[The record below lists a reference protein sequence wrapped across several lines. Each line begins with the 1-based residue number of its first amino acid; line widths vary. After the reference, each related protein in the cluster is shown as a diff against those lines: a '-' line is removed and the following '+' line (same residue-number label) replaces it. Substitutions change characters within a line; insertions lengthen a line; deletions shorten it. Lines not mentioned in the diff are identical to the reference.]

1 MPFKFSICALIYTNS
16 LAQLLTQELGD
27 SNHSLTVFQQPA
39 ECLTFVQHHPEQI
52 DCLIVQNN
60 TDLVAFYTELWR
72 TGIVLPTLVLDENQ
86 ASELSKVDGSVIQSK
101 EWQSGS
107 SYHPATI
114 AMPVGEAINHLPHWI
129 EAAIERFLVLTR
141 QSELVQDLVSR
152 TNEPTHLLTQQHRLA
167 EKLKERLGYL
177 GVYYK
182 RNPSAF
188 LRYMTQAQQ
197 QELLQQLKI
206 DYREIVLNY
215 FSNDLD
221 LNERIDRFVNV
232 VFLADIPVSLIVEI
246 HMELMD
252 EFSKQLKLEGRSDEV
267 LLDYRLTLI
276 DAIAHLCEMYRRSI
290 PRES

>member
-1 MPFKFSICALIYTNS
+1 M
-16 LAQLLTQELGD
+16 
-27 SNHSLTVFQQPA
+27 
-39 ECLTFVQHHPEQI
+39 
-52 DCLIVQNN
+52 QNN
-60 TDLVAFYTELWR
+60 AELVGFYTELWR
-72 TGIVLPTLVLDENQ
+72 AGVVLPMLVLDDNQ
-86 ASELSKVDGSVIQSK
+86 PCDLLKVDGSVIQSK
-101 EWQSGS
+101 QWQSGS

-114 AMPVGEAINHLPHWI
+114 AIPSTEVVTDFPKWI
-129 EAAIERFLVLTR
+129 EAAIEQFLTLTKPG
-141 QSELVQDLVSR
+141 EAVQGMPSR
-152 TNEPTHLLTQQHRLA
+152 SDEPTPLLIQQHRLA

-188 LRYMTQAQQ
+188 LRYMTQPQK
-197 QELLQQLKI
+197 QELLQQLKN

-221 LNERIDRFVNV
+221 LNKRIDRFVNV
-232 VFLADIPVSLIVEI
+232 AFLADIPVSLIVEI

>member
-1 MPFKFSICALIYTNS
+1 
-16 LAQLLTQELGD
+16 
-27 SNHSLTVFQQPA
+27 VFQQPA

-60 TDLVAFYTELWR
+60 TDVVAFYTELWR
-72 TGIVLPTLVLDENQ
+72 IGIVLPTLVLDENQ
-86 ASELSKVDGSVIQSK
+86 ASELSKVNASVIQSR
-101 EWQSGS
+101 EWQSAS
-107 SYHPATI
+107 SYHPATLAI
-114 AMPVGEAINHLPHWI
+114 SVGEVVDHLPQWI

-141 QSELVQDLVSR
+141 QSELVQDLIAR
-152 TNEPTHLLTQQHRLA
+152 TNEPTHLLIQQRRLA

-177 GVYYK
+177 GIYYK

-188 LRYMTQAQQ
+188 LRHMTQPQQ
-197 QELLQQLKI
+197 QELLQMLKT

-221 LNERIDRFVNV
+221 LNERIDRFVNI